1 MNLKPLN
8 NNVLVDIDQPPKTTA
23 SGLLHLPETIRN
35 ESHRTGIVRAVGPK
49 VKELVEGDRVL
60 LPWYGGLKMEQPMQL
75 LVREEEVFARQT
87 IMVEEI
93 GDLVIG

>member
-8 NNVLVDIDQPPKTTA
+8 DNVLVDIDQPPKQTK
-23 SGLLHLPETIRN
+23 GGILLPETIRN

-60 LPWYGGLKMEQPMQL
+60 LPWYGGTRMEQPMQL
-75 LVREEEVFARQT
+75 LVKEEEVFARQT
-87 IMVEEI
+87 INMEQV
-93 GDLVIG
+93 